1 MIEFIN
7 QKNETMKKITLLHAT
22 RGTPGIAMTTRDTWL
37 ARANNPENVE
47 HIFGI
52 QADDQA
58 SLDWFQGGENFGV
71 TVPPPDWASS
81 SVANWNTAAALSTG
95 DILVVIA
102 DDLTPPQGWDD
113 ELQKLP
119 DGNLPWACYVPDTVR
134 DDGLMCHPVLSR
146 ELYARRGY
154 VFHPSYYGV
163 FCDND
168 FTVRTLLECTILQV
182 KGLKW
187 LHDHPINGSRPEDD
201 NTRHQNSEKA
211 YAYGGATFTKMW
223 PLCATFNR
231 CRSVESD
238 IHAHLLR
245 LAQLAR
251 ECNHVTEFG
260 VRSGM
265 STFSFLHGLS
275 NKSRATLRS
284 YDLGDPYNIF
294 ESVRPHIEI
303 DWTFEHGSTLE
314 APVIEPTE
322 LLFIDTL
329 HNYAQVKGELERH
342 GNQASKYIIF
352 HDTVSFGIHGETGGP
367 GINLAIQEFM
377 RDNEQWQV
385 FEHYDN
391 NNGLTILTRQ

>member
-1 MIEFIN
+1 
-7 QKNETMKKITLLHAT
+7 MKKITLLHAT
-22 RGTPGIAMTTRDTWL
+22 KGTPEKALTTKKIWL
-37 ARANNPENVE
+37 ARANQSKNVE

-52 QADDQA
+52 QADDNA
-58 SLDWFQGGENFGV
+58 SLAAFCDHPYAV

-81 SVANWNTAAALSTG
+81 SVANWNTASALSTG

-102 DDLTPPQGWDD
+102 DDLEPPIGWDD

-134 DDGLMCHPVLSR
+134 EDGLMCHPVLSR
-146 ELYARRGY
+146 ELYIRRGY

-168 FTVRTLLECTILQV
+168 FTVRTMLECSVLQV

-187 LHDHPINGSRPEDD
+187 FHDHPINGSRAEDD

-223 PLCATFNR
+223 PLYATFQR

-251 ECNHVTEFG
+251 ECSHVTEFG

-294 ESVRPHIEI
+294 ESVRPHVEI
-303 DWTFEHGSTLE
+303 DWTFAHGSTLE

-329 HNYAQVKGELERH
+329 HDYAQVKGELERH

-352 HDTVSFGIHGETGGP
+352 HDTVSFGINGETGGP

-377 RDNEQWQV
+377 RDNEQWV
-385 FEHYDN
+385 LFEHYDN